1 MSLDDHT
8 WAFQLA
14 WGQSQSRWELEDNIN
29 KLRPDSWRIS
39 ITQTNLNKFEIV
51 PGLAFQLDLDAS
63 IFHWEDPWLQRHIS
77 VVSLVPMFR
86 SYWDFEPIS
95 FFVGL
100 GIGIAALDR
109 EIWMDRELGSHLQF
123 EDKAEVG
130 VRYKSHQIAIGI
142 SHFSNA
148 NLADINHGVNV
159 VQLSYAHYF

>member
-1 MSLDDHT
+1 MCLKMTTPGLFNWPGGKANH
-8 WAFQLA
+8 A
-14 WGQSQSRWELEDNIN
+14 GN
-29 KLRPDSWRIS
+29 LRIIS
-39 ITQTNLNKFEIV
+39 INFVRTL
-51 PGLAFQLDLDAS
+51 GAYQLDLDAS